1 MFELS
6 SPSSQPL
13 PLRLSIVGQNNSNNI
28 DNNTPSQKK
37 KRKSLSL
44 TISITGPSSLD
55 EENRPEMP
63 ITNLITKAS
72 DSTLLLN
79 ESSRHSKKSPRIEHT
94 DSESDHHT
102 NKSPRI
108 ERTNTATSEHTEV
121 TVTESSPNH
130 TIGKS
135 TCTTGTNDDNMKDIA
150 TNDINIDN
158 LPDSSFH
165 NSYSS
170 PKSSDCETEVSSV
183 SQRKTWLKSFEKQQA
198 NNLFRS
204 IVNDSGS
211 LKNQTRDNDDSNHNE
226 ARSVGKEARQSP
238 PSSSKAISRTDSD
251 YSNSIAVNSASIATV
266 TKQQTPGVDRKRSP
280 VINRRVGTS
289 MMTNTWRSVKK
300 EEVKATDDGYA
311 SVASLSKWLEADPT
325 SAKKKR
331 HVRRGRNIISKSRQ
345 FEKDLEN
352 TIVMES
358 KIPRGAVGD
367 RKKWLHSAFRSSAEE
382 DRDDDDT
389 SSTFSGYVQSDVG
402 VSTGSYSHYNRKCTQ
417 TEIITNDAASSLSVA
432 DKKNW
437 LKEAFP
443 KKSQERKRFG
453 DYSRAQTDVLHN
465 RGKAHDE
472 VASRAKLRFKERSA
486 RKLLNTSSSSLKAAS
501 PTRSK
506 RPTTLSSS
514 SSITIDTDKAN
525 MKVEYN
531 ITSDKES
538 VFRSKNIVQIAESTE
553 EDSTPMDFRAAR
565 EALVQRSKKNG
576 HNTQVVNKVFLR
588 KKEFEDMEDKSRRKS
603 MGLVLK
609 SSWDLGDPSRG
620 RPSTVYERKYTQA
633 QDIAPKKSFEELP

>member
-44 TISITGPSSLD
+44 TISITAPSSLD
-55 EENRPEMP
+55 EENRLEMP
-63 ITNLITKAS
+63 TTDLFTKAS

-79 ESSRHSKKSPRIEHT
+79 ESVHHHSKKSPRIEHT
-94 DSESDHHT
+94 DTESDHHT

-108 ERTNTATSEHTEV
+108 ELITTENTATFEHTEV
-121 TVTESSPNH
+121 PVTE
-130 TIGKS
+130 
-135 TCTTGTNDDNMKDIA
+135 GTNNDNMKDIT

-165 NSYSS
+165 NSYPS

-204 IVNDSGS
+204 TVKDCGS
-211 LKNQTRDNDDSNHNE
+211 LKSQTRDNDDSSHNE
-226 ARSVGKEARQSP
+226 ARYVGKEVRQSP
-238 PSSSKAISRTDSD
+238 PPSSKAISHTDSD
-251 YSNSIAVNSASIATV
+251 YSNSIAVNSASIAAV
-266 TKQQTPGVDRKRSP
+266 TKQRTPVVDRQRTPVVDRQRSP
-280 VINRRVGTS
+280 VMNRQVGTG
-289 MMTNTWRSVKK
+289 MMTNTRRSAKK

-352 TIVMES
+352 TVVIES
-358 KIPRGAVGD
+358 KITRGAVGD
-367 RKKWLHSAFRSSAEE
+367 RKKWLNTAFRSSAEE
-382 DRDDDDT
+382 DRDDDDA

-402 VSTGSYSHYNRKCTQ
+402 VSRGSYSHFSRKSTQ
-417 TEIITNDAASSLSVA
+417 TEIMTNDATSSLSVT

-453 DYSRAQTDVLHN
+453 DYSRAQTDVLYN
-465 RGKAHDE
+465 RGNAHDE
-472 VASRAKLRFKERSA
+472 IASRAKLRFKERSA
-486 RKLLNTSSSSLKAAS
+486 RKLLNTSSSSLKAVSS
-501 PTRSK
+501 PTRLK
-506 RPTTLSSS
+506 RPTTLASP

-525 MKVEYN
+525 LKVEYS
-531 ITSDKES
+531 ITNDKAS
-538 VFRSKNIVQIAESTE
+538 VFRPKKIVQIAESAE

-588 KKEFEDMEDKSRRKS
+588 KKKFEDMEDKSRRKS

-620 RPSTVYERKYTQA
+620 RPSTVYQKKYVQA